1 MGEPKKFKI
10 TIKQVK
16 IDYHEMTLECDDL
29 MVALD
34 QARERVAKRNE
45 QSKDTGNVYSVTK
58 IEEVKD
64 E

>member
-1 MGEPKKFKI
+1 MSEVKKFRI

-16 IDYHEMTLECDDL
+16 IDYHEMTLENDNL
-29 MVALD
+29 MAALD

-45 QSKDTGNVYSVTK
+45 QAKAIGHVYSVAK